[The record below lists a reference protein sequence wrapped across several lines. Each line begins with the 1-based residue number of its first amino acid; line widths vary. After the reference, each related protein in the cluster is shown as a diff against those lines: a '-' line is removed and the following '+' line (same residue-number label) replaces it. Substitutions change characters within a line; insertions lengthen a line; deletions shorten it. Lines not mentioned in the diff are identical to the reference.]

1 MKTRIVEQLGE
12 SEILLPARIAEGLAA
27 NDRAKVRMSAL
38 QAVARHAA
46 DPTRDPD
53 DLSAESAAAGV
64 DAAEIRSI
72 LTAARA
78 PASGKVGAPGL
89 GKLISGLLDDL
100 DAMIEAVDGGRQGL
114 CVDSDEQARG
124 AEGKSRDPGRRNRGE
139 PHRGNIGHPR

>member
-12 SEILLPARIAEGLAA
+12 SEILMPARIAEGLAA

-78 PASGKVGAPGL
+78 PASGKIGAPGL

-100 DAMIEAVDGGRQGL
+100 DAHDRGR
-114 CVDSDEQARG
+114 
-124 AEGKSRDPGRRNRGE
+124 SRPETRPSRRQRRTGS
-139 PHRGNIGHPR
+139 RR